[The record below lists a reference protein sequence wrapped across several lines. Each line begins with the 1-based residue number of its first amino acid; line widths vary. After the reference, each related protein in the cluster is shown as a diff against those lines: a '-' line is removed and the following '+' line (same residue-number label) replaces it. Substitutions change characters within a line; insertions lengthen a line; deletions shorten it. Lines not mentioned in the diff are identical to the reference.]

1 MKKGFIFLSL
11 LLGCMALNAQS
22 KYPTLEK
29 LVYDGYYNWGFIWIK
44 AGKVE
49 FRQTKS
55 EKYPNAN
62 CLEAVGTSL
71 PFWDSFFTL
80 RDTLISHH
88 DRTTFFPY
96 EFFRMAHEGSYHKTF
111 NYKFNYADSLVIGDV
126 HRIGKFRRTDTVQ
139 LKPDTYDMLSVAW
152 WARELDFGD
161 YEANDLIPMRIL
173 IDSKIYDLYIRY
185 LGVEKIKVAGQRREC
200 YVFSPLLVE
209 GDVFKGGE
217 GMKIWVSKDEL
228 RLPLMVEAKILIGS
242 VKALLVPDESEVL
255 IRE

>member
-96 EFFRMAHEGSYHKTF
+96 EFSRMAHEGSYHKTF

-152 WARELDFGD
+152 WARELDFEWNFGS
-161 YEANDLIPMRIL
+161 A
-173 IDSKIYDLYIRY
+173 
-185 LGVEKIKVAGQRREC
+185 
-200 YVFSPLLVE
+200 
-209 GDVFKGGE
+209 
-217 GMKIWVSKDEL
+217 VSMVIAVIMML
-228 RLPLMVEAKILIGS
+228 LMVAVRRIEIHNQGGKGE
-242 VKALLVPDESEVL
+242 KA
-255 IRE
+255 